1 MEEEYKKLLENLK
14 GQLEA
19 HPLSDFRRGELKRFI
34 LNNAIQIKKVSLI
47 FTQKTLVEKL
57 SSDLGVTL
65 SYRHFIRVLKEAQSS
80 EGIDSPATATAA
92 QSIEV
97 NNKVEAKPKQEDKG
111 RDPIVTE
118 DETDALGRKPYPVDN
133 EITAEKIAEWAHLKL
148 PNFAVRKLISFRIS
162 IEEWKALN
170 YTIKS
175 ADSINAFV
183 ANYCQKKEDD
193 WLESQRNKNT

>member
-1 MEEEYKKLLENLK
+1 MDSIYSELLNSLK
-14 GQLEA
+14 VQLEA
-19 HPLSDFRRGELKRFI
+19 HPFTEFKRGELKAFI
-34 LNNAIQIKKVSLI
+34 TKNANDIKKASVI
-47 FTQKTLVEKL
+47 YTQKTIIEKL
-57 SSDLGVTL
+57 ASDLNIDIKYQYVN
-65 SYRHFIRVLKEAQSS
+65 HVLKNINTTDFNETQRKKLD
-80 EGIDSPATATAA
+80 I
-92 QSIEV
+92 
-97 NNKVEAKPKQEDKG
+97 KQTHTTDKHQRREDKE

>member
-1 MEEEYKKLLENLK
+1 MEEEYKKLLNSLRE
-14 GQLEA
+14 QLVT
-19 HPLSDFRRGELKRFI
+19 HPLSEFKKGDLKRFF
-34 LNNAIQIKKVSLI
+34 LRNAYQIKKASLS

-57 SSDLGVTL
+57 ALDLNADF
-65 SYRHFIRVLKEAQSS
+65 SYTYLNRVLNSVEEKDKKENP
-80 EGIDSPATATAA
+80 SPN
-92 QSIEV
+92 V
-97 NNKVEAKPKQEDKG
+97 DNNQAPAETKPKNQVIKNNVNV
-111 RDPIVTE
+111 PILDE